1 MLKRFAALV
10 LVLGVPLG
18 ACSSGSETNVVTLK
32 AGETGIA
39 QKGMQILGTGSG
51 GMIERLSKPYKSY
64 RVMLINTSKY
74 TVQRM
79 KVDGGE
85 WVDTYAIGRTCERNN
100 QPSCVKEEKW
110 YPLTA
115 AGCGGDH
122 TLELQMTDANGEWH
136 KTKNPWKFRA
146 DCAASAGVFGL
157 AD

>member
-1 MLKRFAALV
+1 MLKRMVALV
-10 LVLGVPLG
+10 LVLGVLPG
-18 ACSSGSETNVVTLK
+18 ACSSVSETKSVMLK
-32 AGETGIA
+32 AGETGISP
-39 QKGMQILGTGSG
+39 KGVQILGTGSG

-64 RVMLINTSKY
+64 RLMLVNTSKY
-74 TVQRM
+74 TVRWI

-85 WVDTYAIGRTCERNN
+85 WVRTYAIGRTCERDN
-100 QPSCVKEEKW
+100 QPWCVKEEKW

-122 TLELQMTDANGEWH
+122 TVELQMTDATGEWH

-157 AD
+157 SD